1 MFSEYKV
8 LTVGPALGDRGGI
21 SSVLSAYRR
30 NFPDFAFAATNSR
43 HGTIA
48 GAFVLAWLLVR
59 LPFFRLSGYRI
70 LHAHSAAGKSFVR
83 KRIIL
88 AWARA
93 LGYRTVFHIHSGYF
107 AGYARKEGLEK
118 IGAILRNYDAV
129 AALSPAMADGIST
142 SLGCATVDVI
152 PNIVEAPDT
161 PPAKQNSNGPL
172 QLIFLGKICRD
183 KGIFDL
189 LETLSAGRGRYSGRL
204 VLNVGGAGDDALF
217 DAETKRLGLGSMVR
231 KLGWIGSEAKRRL
244 LQKGGVMV
252 LPSYVEGMP
261 ITLLEAGAYALPSI
275 ASRAGAITELIE
287 DNANGI
293 LIDAGDRQAL
303 AAAID
308 RYLSD
313 PALRR
318 RHGDE
323 ARRRIE
329 PHLPHG
335 VAKALENI
343 YRRL

>member
-107 AGYARKEGLEK
+107 AGYARKEGVEK

-161 PPAKQNSNGPL
+161 PPAQQNSNGPL

-217 DAETKRLGLGSMVR
+217 DAETERL
-231 KLGWIGSEAKRRL
+231 
-244 LQKGGVMV
+244 
-252 LPSYVEGMP
+252 
-261 ITLLEAGAYALPSI
+261 
-275 ASRAGAITELIE
+275 
-287 DNANGI
+287 
-293 LIDAGDRQAL
+293 
-303 AAAID
+303 
-308 RYLSD
+308 
-313 PALRR
+313 
-318 RHGDE
+318 
-323 ARRRIE
+323 
-329 PHLPHG
+329 
-335 VAKALENI
+335 
-343 YRRL
+343 

>member
-118 IGAILRNYDAV
+118 IGAILRSYDAV
-129 AALSPAMADGIST
+129 AALSPAMANGIST
-142 SLGCATVDVI
+142 SLGCGTVDVI
-152 PNIVEAPDT
+152 PNIVEAPEAL
-161 PPAKQNSNGPL
+161 PAQQNDNEPL

-217 DAETKRLGLGSMVR
+217 DAETERLGLGSMVR

-244 LQKGGVMV
+244 LQEGGVMV

-329 PHLPHG
+329 SHLPHG

>member
-107 AGYARKEGLEK
+107 AGYARKEGVEK

-152 PNIVEAPDT
+152 PNIVEAPET
-161 PPAKQNSNGPL
+161 PPA
-172 QLIFLGKICRD
+172 D
-183 KGIFDL
+183 
-189 LETLSAGRGRYSGRL
+189 
-204 VLNVGGAGDDALF
+204 
-217 DAETKRLGLGSMVR
+217 R
-231 KLGWIGSEAKRRL
+231 KS
-244 LQKGGVMV
+244 VV
-252 LPSYVEGMP
+252 
-261 ITLLEAGAYALPSI
+261 
-275 ASRAGAITELIE
+275 
-287 DNANGI
+287 
-293 LIDAGDRQAL
+293 
-303 AAAID
+303 
-308 RYLSD
+308 
-313 PALRR
+313 
-318 RHGDE
+318 
-323 ARRRIE
+323 
-329 PHLPHG
+329 
-335 VAKALENI
+335 
-343 YRRL
+343 